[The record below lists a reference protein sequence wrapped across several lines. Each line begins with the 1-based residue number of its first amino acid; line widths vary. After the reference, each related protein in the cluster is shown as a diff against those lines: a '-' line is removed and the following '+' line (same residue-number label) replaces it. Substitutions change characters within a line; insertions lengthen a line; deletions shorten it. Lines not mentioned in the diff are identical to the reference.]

1 MTDTQKLKRL
11 DYLSSLPYL
20 DHTPEDWDEMYHY
33 IGQYSGS
40 EKTVAAV
47 VAGMVNN
54 LSHKLVEDL
63 IAGEHLRYKECRHDV
78 LRRLTK
84 HIK

>member
-1 MTDTQKLKRL
+1 MSQTPQGIKNPIHFDGA
-11 DYLSSLPYL
+11 Y
-20 DHTPEDWDEMYHY
+20 HTPEDWDEMYHY
-33 IGQYSGS
+33 IDRYSGS
-40 EKTVAAV
+40 EKTVAII

-54 LSHKLVEDL
+54 LSYKLVEDL
-63 IAGEHLRYKECRHDV
+63 IRGEHLRYKECRHDV